1 MSNDEKWLDE
11 LLDRTEKEE
20 ILDSVKRALD
30 YLEELDVRKAYNV
43 LELLYESLGGEHDAG
58 KYVDEYEKNVKEV
71 PHSHHMNLPD
81 GSSYTVAMDQAIED
95 ISQQTVRQVMDGLAQ
110 RMEERDKEL
119 ADMSGA
125 WEELSK
131 RSEEKLAEIER
142 DQAIYE
148 RLTGTT
154 AMPEEKEEEEPWN
167 TYRKDLMRGLLD
179 ERYR

>member
-1 MSNDEKWLDE
+1 M
-11 LLDRTEKEE
+11 
-20 ILDSVKRALD
+20 
-30 YLEELDVRKAYNV
+30 
-43 LELLYESLGGEHDAG
+43 
-58 KYVDEYEKNVKEV
+58 
-71 PHSHHMNLPD
+71 M
-81 GSSYTVAMDQAIED
+81 
-95 ISQQTVRQVMDGLAQ
+95 VMDGLAQ